1 MMRALITLAA
11 MRGKPFPPCGGRM
24 RTLGERSE
32 PRRSWMGGDAARLS
46 GRRHQESLAATRNI
60 AEHSRRPSCD
70 GTPHPNLPPQGGKE
84 LTERFR
90 RAGVLVVVALVVL
103 FANGAHAQ
111 DVLTETRVTQFGAW
125 QDTASATLIIDGSTD
140 TEVFAPVLEA
150 FAKRVPD
157 VAIRYREITTN
168 ELYQLA
174 ESGCTGTAPAADL
187 VVSSSID
194 QQVKLA
200 NDGCAQPNHSNQVQ
214 ALPAW
219 AKWRDEVVGLT
230 YEPAVIVYNRDLVPE
245 AQVPHSRFDLI
256 DLLRPADNPFIG
268 RIATYDIER
277 SGVGYMFA
285 FVDAQQATTFGRLIE
300 AFGRNKVVATCCSA
314 EIIDEVASGRFLF
327 AYNML
332 GSYALA
338 RAAQDRRIGVVAPTD
353 YTLILARAALIPK
366 RAEHP
371 ELARQFIDFAL
382 SEEGRRRLTESGLI
396 VPFDEPASS
405 GLVATGEVPTLRPIA
420 LSPALLIGL
429 DQQTQE
435 NFLALW
441 RSSLGSAGAEVR

>member
-1 MMRALITLAA
+1 MKRRTASANGKTSSPKMGEVREGEAALRWQTII
-11 MRGKPFPPCGGRM
+11 
-24 RTLGERSE
+24 
-32 PRRSWMGGDAARLS
+32 ARF
-46 GRRHQESLAATRNI
+46 
-60 AEHSRRPSCD
+60 
-70 GTPHPNLPPQGGKE
+70 PHPNPPPFSGRE
-84 LTERFR
+84 VIL
-90 RAGVLVVVALVVL
+90 LALVAML
-103 FANGAHAQ
+103 LTLPARAQ

-125 QDTASATLIIDGSTD
+125 QNEASAIFTIDSSTD
-140 TEVFAPVLEA
+140 TEVFAPILEA
-150 FAKRVPD
+150 FARRMPD

-168 ELYQLA
+168 ELYQLT
-174 ESGCTGTAPAADL
+174 ESGCGGGAPAADL

-200 NDGCAQPNHSNQVQ
+200 NDGCAQPNHSAPVQ

-230 YEPAVIVYNRDLVPE
+230 YEPAVIVYNRDLVPD

-256 DLLRPADNPFIG
+256 DLLRPADNPFAG
-268 RIATYDIER
+268 KLATYDIER

-314 EIIDEVASGRFLF
+314 EIIDEVASGRFLI

-338 RAAQDRRIGVVAPTD
+338 RAAGDKRIGVVAPTD

-366 RAEHP
+366 HAQHP
-371 ELARQFIDFAL
+371 ELARRFVDFAL
-382 SEEGRRRLTESGLI
+382 SEEGRRLLTGSGLI
-396 VPFDEPASS
+396 VPFDGTAPS

-429 DQQTQE
+429 DKQTQE

>member
-1 MMRALITLAA
+1 VKRAFKTSSPNMGAVREGKAA
-11 MRGKPFPPCGGRM
+11 FQWQTIFARFPHPSPPPYWGRGH
-24 RTLGERSE
+24 ES
-32 PRRSWMGGDAARLS
+32 RL
-46 GRRHQESLAATRNI
+46 RAISLALVAT
-60 AEHSRRPSCD
+60 
-70 GTPHPNLPPQGGKE
+70 
-84 LTERFR
+84 
-90 RAGVLVVVALVVL
+90 VVAL
-103 FANGAHAQ
+103 FASPARAQ

-174 ESGCTGTAPAADL
+174 ESGCSGNAPAADL

-200 NDGCAQPNHSNQVQ
+200 NDGCAQPNHSTQVQ

-230 YEPAVIVYNRDLVPE
+230 YEPAVIVYNRDLVPAE
-245 AQVPHSRFDLI
+245 QVPHSRFDLI
-256 DLLRPADNPFIG
+256 DLLRPADNPFVG

-314 EIIDEVASGRFLF
+314 EIIDEVASGRFLI

-338 RAAQDRRIGVVAPTD
+338 RAAEDRRIGVVAPTD

-382 SEEGRRRLTESGLI
+382 SEEGRRLLTESGLI
-396 VPFDEPASS
+396 VPFDEPAPS
-405 GLVATGEVPTLRPIA
+405 GLAATGEVPTLRPIA

-435 NFLALW
+435 NFLSLW

>member
-1 MMRALITLAA
+1 MRRA
-11 MRGKPFPPCGGRM
+11 PFNSLPRRRMPTSVGGGGGGRNVL
-24 RTLGERSE
+24 R
-32 PRRSWMGGDAARLS
+32 
-46 GRRHQESLAATRNI
+46 SLA
-60 AEHSRRPSCD
+60 
-70 GTPHPNLPPQGGKE
+70 
-84 LTERFR
+84 
-90 RAGVLVVVALVVL
+90 LVAMLLVAP
-103 FANGAHAQ
+103 AQAQ
-111 DVLTETRVTQFGAW
+111 DVLTETRITQFGAW
-125 QDTASATLIIDGSTD
+125 QDAASAIFTIDSSTD
-140 TEVFAPVLEA
+140 TEVFAPILEA
-150 FAKRVPD
+150 FASRVPE

-174 ESGCTGTAPAADL
+174 ESGCTGNAPAADL

-200 NDGCAQPNHSNQVQ
+200 NDGCAQPNRSTQVQ

-230 YEPAVIVYNRDLVPE
+230 YEPAVIVYNRDLVP
-245 AQVPHSRFDLI
+245 AGQVPHSRFDLI
-256 DLLRPADNPFIG
+256 DLLRPADNPFAG

-314 EIIDEVASGRFLF
+314 EIIDAVASGRFLI

-338 RAAQDRRIGVVAPTD
+338 RAADDRRIGVVAPTD

-366 RAEHP
+366 RAQNP
-371 ELARQFIDFAL
+371 MLARQFIDFAL
-382 SEEGRRRLTESGLI
+382 SDEGRRLLTESGLI
-396 VPFDEPASS
+396 VPFDGPN

-429 DQQTQE
+429 DKQTQE

-441 RSSLGSAGAEVR
+441 RSSLGSAGAQVR

>member
-1 MMRALITLAA
+1 MAIMLL
-11 MRGKPFPPCGGRM
+11 
-24 RTLGERSE
+24 
-32 PRRSWMGGDAARLS
+32 
-46 GRRHQESLAATRNI
+46 
-60 AEHSRRPSCD
+60 
-70 GTPHPNLPPQGGKE
+70 
-84 LTERFR
+84 
-90 RAGVLVVVALVVL
+90 L
-103 FANGAHAQ
+103 FAQPAHAQ
-111 DVLTETRVTQFGAW
+111 DVLSEQRVTQFGAW
-125 QDTASATLIIDGSTD
+125 QDTATATLTIDGSTD
-140 TEVFAPVLEA
+140 TEVFAPILEA

-174 ESGCTGTAPAADL
+174 ESGCTSDAPAVDL

-200 NDGCAQPNHSNQVQ
+200 NDGCAQPNHSAAVQ

-219 AKWRDEVVGLT
+219 ARWRDEVVGLT
-230 YEPAVIVYNRDLVPE
+230 YEPAVIVYNRDLVP
-245 AQVPHSRFDLI
+245 AGQVPYSRFDLI
-256 DLLRPADNPFIG
+256 DLLRPADNPFAG

-314 EIIDEVASGRFLF
+314 EIIDDVAAGRFLI

-338 RAAQDRRIGVVAPTD
+338 RAAEDKRIGVVAPTD

-366 RAEHP
+366 RAQNP
-371 ELARQFIDFAL
+371 ELARRFIDFAL
-382 SEEGRRRLTESGLI
+382 SDEGRRLLTESGLI
-396 VPFDEPASS
+396 VPFDGPN
-405 GLVATGEVPTLRPIA
+405 GLAATREVPTLRPIA

-429 DQQTQE
+429 DKQTQE

-441 RSSLGSAGAEVR
+441 RSSLGSAGADVR

>member
-1 MMRALITLAA
+1 MSRA
-11 MRGKPFPPCGGRM
+11 P
-24 RTLGERSE
+24 
-32 PRRSWMGGDAARLS
+32 WLS
-46 GRRHQESLAATRNI
+46 VIAILSLAAGP
-60 AEHSRRPSCD
+60 AS
-70 GTPHPNLPPQGGKE
+70 
-84 LTERFR
+84 
-90 RAGVLVVVALVVL
+90 
-103 FANGAHAQ
+103 AQ
-111 DVLTETRVTQFGAW
+111 DAVTQTRITQFGAW
-125 QDTASATLIIDGSTD
+125 RETASAVLNIDGATD
-140 TEVFAPVLEA
+140 TAVFAPILEA

-157 VAIRYREITTN
+157 LAIRYREITTN

-174 ESGCTGTAPAADL
+174 EEGCSGAEPAADL
-187 VVSSSID
+187 VISSSID

-200 NDGCAQPNHSNQVQ
+200 NDGCAQPNHSTQVK
-214 ALPAW
+214 ALPTW

-230 YEPAVIVYNRDLVPE
+230 YEPAVIVYNRDLVPDS
-245 AQVPHSRFDLI
+245 QVPHSRFDLI
-256 DLLRPADNPFIG
+256 DLLRPADNPFAG

-314 EIIDEVASGRFLF
+314 EIIDAVASGRFLI

-338 RAAQDRRIGVVAPTD
+338 RAAEDHRIGVVAPTD

-366 RAEHP
+366 RAQNP
-371 ELARQFIDFAL
+371 DLARQFIDFAL
-382 SEEGRRRLTESGLI
+382 SEAGRHLLTESGLI
-396 VPFDEPASS
+396 VSFDEAGAGAMAAS
-405 GLVATGEVPTLRPIA
+405 GELPTLRPIA

-429 DQQTQE
+429 DKQTRE

-441 RSSLGSAGAEVR
+441 RSSLGGVGAGVR

>member
-1 MMRALITLAA
+1 MVTMLTL
-11 MRGKPFPPCGGRM
+11 
-24 RTLGERSE
+24 
-32 PRRSWMGGDAARLS
+32 
-46 GRRHQESLAATRNI
+46 
-60 AEHSRRPSCD
+60 
-70 GTPHPNLPPQGGKE
+70 
-84 LTERFR
+84 
-90 RAGVLVVVALVVL
+90 LVQPVS
-103 FANGAHAQ
+103 AQ
-111 DVLTETRVTQFGAW
+111 DVLTEIRVTQFGAW
-125 QDTASATLIIDGSTD
+125 QNEANAVFTIDSSTD
-140 TEVFAPVLEA
+140 TEVFAPILEA
-150 FAKRVPD
+150 FAKRAPD

-174 ESGCTGTAPAADL
+174 ESGCGGNAPAADL

-200 NDGCAQPNHSNQVQ
+200 NDGCAQPNRSAPVQ

-230 YEPAVIVYNRDLVPE
+230 YEPAVIVYNRDLVPA

-268 RIATYDIER
+268 KIATYDIER

-314 EIIDEVASGRFLF
+314 EIIDEVAAGRFLI

-338 RAAQDRRIGVVAPTD
+338 RAAGDTRIGVVAPTD

-366 RAEHP
+366 RAAHP

-382 SEEGRRRLTESGLI
+382 SDEGRELLTASGLI
-396 VPFDEPASS
+396 VPFDGPN
-405 GLVATGEVPTLRPIA
+405 GLMAAGEVPTLRPIA

-429 DQQTQE
+429 DKQTQE

>member
-1 MMRALITLAA
+1 M
-11 MRGKPFPPCGGRM
+11 
-24 RTLGERSE
+24 
-32 PRRSWMGGDAARLS
+32 
-46 GRRHQESLAATRNI
+46 SLALMATVL
-60 AEHSRRPSCD
+60 ALLS
-70 GTPHPNLPPQGGKE
+70 PQA
-84 LTERFR
+84 R
-90 RAGVLVVVALVVL
+90 
-103 FANGAHAQ
+103 AQ
-111 DVLTETRVTQFGAW
+111 DALTETRVTQFGAW

-150 FAKRVPD
+150 FAKGVPD
-157 VAIRYREITTN
+157 IAIRYREITTN

-174 ESGCTGTAPAADL
+174 ESGCSGNAPAADL

-200 NDGCAQPNHSNQVQ
+200 NDGCAQPNHSAQVQ

-230 YEPAVIVYNRDLVPE
+230 YEPAVIVYNRDLVPAE
-245 AQVPHSRFDLI
+245 QVPHSRFDLI
-256 DLLRPADNPFIG
+256 DLLRPADNPFVG

-338 RAAQDRRIGVVAPTD
+338 RAAEDRRIGVVAPTD

-396 VPFDEPASS
+396 VPFDGAQN

-429 DQQTQE
+429 DKQTQE

-441 RSSLGSAGAEVR
+441 RSSLGSAGAEIR

>member
-1 MMRALITLAA
+1 LVAAVLALLA
-11 MRGKPFPPCGGRM
+11 PP
-24 RTLGERSE
+24 
-32 PRRSWMGGDAARLS
+32 
-46 GRRHQESLAATRNI
+46 
-60 AEHSRRPSCD
+60 
-70 GTPHPNLPPQGGKE
+70 
-84 LTERFR
+84 
-90 RAGVLVVVALVVL
+90 
-103 FANGAHAQ
+103 AHAQ
-111 DVLTETRVTQFGAW
+111 DVLTEIRVTQFGAW
-125 QDTASATLIIDGSTD
+125 QNEASAVFTIDSSTD
-140 TEVFAPVLEA
+140 TEVFAPILEA
-150 FAKRVPD
+150 FARRRPD
-157 VAIRYREITTN
+157 IAIRYREITTN
-168 ELYQLA
+168 ELYQLT
-174 ESGCTGTAPAADL
+174 ERGCAGGAPAADL

-200 NDGCAQPNHSNQVQ
+200 NDGCAQPNHAAPVK

-245 AQVPHSRFDLI
+245 PQVPQSRFDLI
-256 DLLRPADNPFIG
+256 DLLRPADNPFVG
-268 RIATYDIER
+268 KLATYDIER

-314 EIIDEVASGRFLF
+314 EIIDEVASGRFLI

-338 RAAQDRRIGVVAPTD
+338 RAAEDKRIGVVAPTD

-371 ELARQFIDFAL
+371 ALARQFIDFAL
-382 SEEGRRRLTESGLI
+382 SDEGRRLLTESGLI
-396 VPFDEPASS
+396 VPFDAPN
-405 GLVATGEVPTLRPIA
+405 GLVATNEVPTLRPIA

-429 DQQTQE
+429 DKQTQE

>member
-1 MMRALITLAA
+1 
-11 MRGKPFPPCGGRM
+11 
-24 RTLGERSE
+24 
-32 PRRSWMGGDAARLS
+32 
-46 GRRHQESLAATRNI
+46 
-60 AEHSRRPSCD
+60 
-70 GTPHPNLPPQGGKE
+70 
-84 LTERFR
+84 
-90 RAGVLVVVALVVL
+90 
-103 FANGAHAQ
+103 
-111 DVLTETRVTQFGAW
+111 
-125 QDTASATLIIDGSTD
+125 
-140 TEVFAPVLEA
+140 
-150 FAKRVPD
+150 
-157 VAIRYREITTN
+157 
-168 ELYQLA
+168 
-174 ESGCTGTAPAADL
+174 
-187 VVSSSID
+187 
-194 QQVKLA
+194 
-200 NDGCAQPNHSNQVQ
+200 VQ

-256 DLLRPADNPFIG
+256 DLLRPAENPFIG
-268 RIATYDIER
+268 KLATYDIEL

-314 EIIDEVASGRFLF
+314 EIIDEVASGRFLI

-338 RAAQDRRIGVVAPTD
+338 RAAEDKRIGVVAPTD
-353 YTLILARAALIPK
+353 YTLILARAGLIPK
-366 RAEHP
+366 RAQHP

-382 SEEGRRRLTESGLI
+382 SEEGRRLLTESGLI
-396 VPFDEPASS
+396 VPFDAPN
-405 GLVATGEVPTLRPIA
+405 GLLATSEVPTLRPIA

-429 DQQTQE
+429 DKQTQE

>member
-1 MMRALITLAA
+1 MR
-11 MRGKPFPPCGGRM
+11 RREHFFPPCGGRM
-24 RTLGERSE
+24 RSLGERSE
-32 PRRSWMGGDAARLS
+32 PRRSWIGGDAARAA
-46 GRRHQESLAATRNI
+46 GMTHQQALVAIPNS
-60 AEHSRRPSCD
+60 AEHPPIPRRQPCG
-70 GTPHPNLPPQGGKE
+70 GTPHPNLPPQGGKG
-84 LTERFR
+84 LIERFR
-90 RAGVLVVVALVVL
+90 SAVHSSLAVAAISLVLLVTVL
-103 FANGAHAQ
+103 AQPAPAQ

-125 QDTASATLIIDGSTD
+125 QDTASASLTIDGSTD
-140 TEVFAPVLEA
+140 TEVFAPILEA

-174 ESGCTGTAPAADL
+174 ESGCGGNAPAADL

-200 NDGCAQPNHSNQVQ
+200 NDGCAQPNHSTQVQ

-230 YEPAVIVYNRDLVPE
+230 YEPAVIVYNRDLVPAE
-245 AQVPHSRFDLI
+245 QVPHSRFDLI
-256 DLLRPADNPFIG
+256 DLLRPADNPFVG

-338 RAAQDRRIGVVAPTD
+338 RAAEDRRIGVVAPTD
-353 YTLILARAALIPK
+353 YTLILR
-366 RAEHP
+366 
-371 ELARQFIDFAL
+371 
-382 SEEGRRRLTESGLI
+382 SEEHTSELQSQSNLVCRLLLEKKNRPSTCGTCAARGLCG
-396 VPFDEPASS
+396 FSS
-405 GLVATGEVPTLRPIA
+405 RCC
-420 LSPALLIGL
+420 S
-429 DQQTQE
+429 
-435 NFLALW
+435 W
-441 RSSLGSAGAEVR
+441 C